1 MVAKFFSSI
10 NIFIQIKFLEFA
22 KHIKIEEDTLYIYKN
37 RIPKVIT
44 NNSIIS
50 ERIKQLGLYEPNYAS
65 IEKIDCFVNLEEL
78 CIRFFQDEELPDS
91 IWELKKLKL
100 LKLEQ
105 CEISKLSASIKNLS
119 NLEYLNLSCKI
130 KNLPKEVSLLKNL
143 KRLNLKRS
151 YLLKKIVK
159 LPENLQE
166 LILDN
171 ENLTL
176 NDDVLNLPNLRKLE
190 IINIKIKKLPD
201 SIINCE
207 KLYHLY
213 IDTNIKDFELSSQIG
228 VLSKLDY
235 LELSGL
241 GIKNINFEF
250 TNLKNLK
257 EIMIFNTN
265 ITKIPDS
272 ICECFKLK
280 DLTITES
287 PITELPINIGQ
298 LTALS
303 KLNLECTNIEK
314 LRRSVSS
321 LKKLRYLYI
330 PEGVKLPSIFE
341 EMENKGILNV
351 DYTSH
356 FDDSSRDDENSVES
370 FESEFGKINRA
381 KDIWMFE

>member
-171 ENLTL
+171 ENFTL
-176 NDDVLNLPNLRKLE
+176 NDDVLNLPNLTKLE
-190 IINIKIKKLPD
+190 IINTKITKLPD
-201 SIINCE
+201 SIVNCE

-356 FDDSSRDDENSVES
+356 FDDSSRDDEDLVES

-381 KDIWMFE
+381 KDIWLFE